1 MRRARRP
8 MLLLACPARS
18 GAVPAT
24 WHAPSPLPISR
35 RPRRRESATV
45 IRAATSLLV
54 LAVLA
59 MLALPGSTMA
69 TPLRDCSSDG
79 DLDKQWSNSELR
91 DAIEN
96 LPTDLDEYSNCREVL
111 SNAITSGSDRGG
123 NRPTAGAD
131 GSPLPPEE
139 QAARAKDN
147 EDLAAITAD
156 PEKSPPSAQVG
167 GEKVEPG
174 SNGLF
179 DLASASNDL
188 PVPLLVALVALAIL
202 AVIGGLVALRERIPA
217 LSRIPLLSKIPTPRV
232 SFPRFRR

>member
-1 MRRARRP
+1 
-8 MLLLACPARS
+8 MLLLACPTRF
-18 GAVPAT
+18 GAAPAT

-59 MLALPGSTMA
+59 LLALPGSAMA
-69 TPLRDCSSDG
+69 QSPIADCSDDG
-79 DLDKQWSNSELR
+79 VLDKPWSNSELR
-91 DAIEN
+91 DAIDK

-111 SNAITSGSDRGG
+111 TNAITSGSDRGG
-123 NRPTAGAD
+123 NRPTLGAD

-139 QAARAKDN
+139 QAARATDN

-156 PEKSPPSAQVG
+156 PEKSPPSVKVG
-167 GEKVEPG
+167 DEEVEPG

-188 PVPLLVALVALAIL
+188 PVPLLVALIALAL
-202 AVIGGLVALRERIPA
+202 VTLIGGLVAMRERIPA
-217 LSRIPLLSKIPTPRV
+217 LSRIPLLSKIPRV
-232 SFPRFRR
+232 PFPRFRR

>member
-1 MRRARRP
+1 
-8 MLLLACPARS
+8 
-18 GAVPAT
+18 
-24 WHAPSPLPISR
+24 
-35 RPRRRESATV
+35 V

-54 LAVLA
+54 LTVLA
-59 MLALPGSTMA
+59 LLALPGSAMA

-91 DAIEN
+91 DAIEK
-96 LPTDLDEYSNCREVL
+96 LPTDLDEYSNCREIL
-111 SNAITSGSDRGG
+111 TNAITSGSDRGG

-131 GSPLPPEE
+131 GSPLPAEE

-156 PEKSPPSAQVG
+156 PEKSPPSVQVG
-167 GEKVEPG
+167 DEEVEPG

-188 PVPLLVALVALAIL
+188 PVPLLVALIAL
-202 AVIGGLVALRERIPA
+202 GLVALIGGLAAMRERIPA
-217 LSRIPLLSKIPTPRV
+217 LSRIPLLSKIPRV
-232 SFPRFRR
+232 PFPRFRR

>member
-1 MRRARRP
+1 

-59 MLALPGSTMA
+59 LLALPGSAMA
-69 TPLRDCSSDG
+69 QSPIADCSDDG
-79 DLDKQWSNSELR
+79 VLDKPWSNSELR
-91 DAIEN
+91 DAIDK
-96 LPTDLDEYSNCREVL
+96 LPTDLDEYSNCREL
-111 SNAITSGSDRGG
+111 LTNAITSGSDRGG
-123 NRPTAGAD
+123 NRPTLGAD

-139 QAARAKDN
+139 QAARATDN

-156 PEKSPPSAQVG
+156 PEKSPPSVKVG
-167 GEKVEPG
+167 DEEVEPG

-188 PVPLLVALVALAIL
+188 PVPLLVALIALALVAL
-202 AVIGGLVALRERIPA
+202 IGGLVAMRERIPA
-217 LSRIPLLSKIPTPRV
+217 LSRIPLLSKIPRV
-232 SFPRFRR
+232 PFPRFRR